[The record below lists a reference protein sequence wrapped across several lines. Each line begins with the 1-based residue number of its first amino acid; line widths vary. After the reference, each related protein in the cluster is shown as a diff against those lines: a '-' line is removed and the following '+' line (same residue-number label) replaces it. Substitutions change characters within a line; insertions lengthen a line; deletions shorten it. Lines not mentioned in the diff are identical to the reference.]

1 MQLFATDL
9 DRLAFLLETDAS
21 RHLELLCEAAET
33 VTEELPEDQ
42 WPKYITNYI
51 GSKQKLIDWIWK
63 HTPECVASV
72 IDAFSGSGVVAY
84 MYKTKGLKVIAND
97 RLRYSYHAA
106 RAIVENS
113 SVRIS
118 EDELATL
125 LAKNPKA
132 GTFVQDNFKGLFFA
146 SGVHGVIDNLRANA
160 GKLEEFKKDIA
171 LFALGKT
178 CMSGKGGFGHFSSS
192 TDYGKRQD
200 TPEEFQKRFSDN
212 VTRIN
217 ALVFDSGKER
227 KAFNKDINEVLPE
240 AKVDL
245 AYFDP
250 PYATEFSTTNYEK
263 SYHFVEGLMTYWDG
277 LT

>member
-21 RHLELLCEAAET
+21 RHLDELLAEAAEP

-42 WPKYITNYI
+42 RPKYITNYI
-51 GSKQKLIDWIWK
+51 GSKQKLIDWIWR
-63 HTPECVASV
+63 HTPEGAASV

-113 SVRIS
+113 GVRIS

-132 GTFVQDNFKGLFFA
+132 GTFVQDNFKGLFVMRRFN
-146 SGVHGVIDNLRANA
+146 VHVACCKI
-160 GKLEEFKKDIA
+160 
-171 LFALGKT
+171 
-178 CMSGKGGFGHFSSS
+178 
-192 TDYGKRQD
+192 
-200 TPEEFQKRFSDN
+200 
-212 VTRIN
+212 
-217 ALVFDSGKER
+217 
-227 KAFNKDINEVLPE
+227 
-240 AKVDL
+240 
-245 AYFDP
+245 
-250 PYATEFSTTNYEK
+250 
-263 SYHFVEGLMTYWDG
+263 
-277 LT
+277 